1 MENDNANTGAMTN
14 LNSTHSDTSNQIEIW
29 LLDDDD
35 IVRSTTAQWLRLSD
49 YVVKEF
55 QEAQELLNHYKIGR
69 SCIIVSDIRMTPIDG
84 LTLMNHC
91 LEKEPELP
99 FILITGHGDVDTAV
113 NALRDGA
120 FDFLEK
126 PFDPN
131 RLIETVEK
139 AIQLRKVQLQHANQ
153 TQYLGDL
160 HGLEE
165 VIIGQQEQIVRV
177 RQQIHTFANMD
188 THVIVY
194 GKTGCGKEL
203 VARALH
209 DCSPRNTK
217 PFVAINCAAIPAELF
232 ESELFGHEAGAFT
245 SANKKRV
252 GKLEYA
258 SGGTLFLDEI
268 ESMPLAMQI
277 KLLRVLQENQLE
289 RIGSN
294 TTIKIDL
301 RVVAAAKN
309 DLQTL
314 EDFRQDLFFRLN
326 VSQIHLPDL
335 RNRGSDIPLLFEHFC
350 RMAVKERGGDFRS
363 LSPIDHETLTLYG
376 WPGNVRELRNV
387 ALRYALEP
395 NTSVA
400 KILAGYQAQ
409 DNIDTIT
416 PLPLSVKVQEFERS
430 LIEASI
436 RQHKGNIQSVLE
448 QLQLPRRTL
457 NQKMQKYGLNRVDYL
472 D

>member
-1 MENDNANTGAMTN
+1 MENPTRSA
-14 LNSTHSDTSNQIEIW
+14 IEVW

-49 YVVKEF
+49 YEVREF
-55 QEAQELLNHYKIGR
+55 YSAQELLNQFA
-69 SCIIVSDIRMTPIDG
+69 SAQPCIIISDIRMTPIDG
-84 LTLMNHC
+84 LTVMNDC
-91 LEKEPELP
+91 LSQEHDLP
-99 FILITGHGDVDTAV
+99 FILITGHGDIDTAV
-113 NALRDGA
+113 SALRDGA

-131 RLIETVEK
+131 RLIQTVEK
-139 AIQLRKVQLQHANQ
+139 AIQQRHVQLQHATQ
-153 TQYLGDL
+153 SQYLGEL

-165 VIIGQQEQIVRV
+165 VIIGQHEQIIRI
-177 RQQIHTFANMD
+177 RQQIHTFASMD

-203 VARALH
+203 VAKALH
-209 DCSPRNTK
+209 DCSPRSSR
-217 PFVAINCAAIPAELF
+217 PFVAINCAAIPTDLF

-245 SANKKRV
+245 SANKQRI
-252 GKLEYA
+252 GKLEHA

-268 ESMPLAMQI
+268 ESMPLPMQI

-294 TTIKIDL
+294 HTIQIDL
-301 RVVAAAKN
+301 RVVAAAKS

-314 EDFRQDLFFRLN
+314 EHFRQDLFFRLN
-326 VSQIHLPDL
+326 VSQIHLPEL
-335 RNRGSDIPLLFEHFC
+335 RHRGSDVPLLFEHFC
-350 RMAVKERGGDFRS
+350 RIAIKERGGEVRQ
-363 LSPIDHETLTLYG
+363 LSPMDHETLTLYG

-387 ALRYALEP
+387 ALRYALDP

-409 DNIDTIT
+409 DDIDTVT

-436 RQHKGNIQSVLE
+436 RQQKGNIQLVLE

-457 NQKMQKYGLNRVDYL
+457 NQKMQKYGLNRTDYL
-472 D
+472 S

>member
-1 MENDNANTGAMTN
+1 
-14 LNSTHSDTSNQIEIW
+14 
-29 LLDDDD
+29 
-35 IVRSTTAQWLRLSD
+35 
-49 YVVKEF
+49 
-55 QEAQELLNHYKIGR
+55 
-69 SCIIVSDIRMTPIDG
+69 
-84 LTLMNHC
+84 
-91 LEKEPELP
+91 
-99 FILITGHGDVDTAV
+99 
-113 NALRDGA
+113 
-120 FDFLEK
+120 
-126 PFDPN
+126 
-131 RLIETVEK
+131 
-139 AIQLRKVQLQHANQ
+139 
-153 TQYLGDL
+153 
-160 HGLEE
+160 
-165 VIIGQQEQIVRV
+165 
-177 RQQIHTFANMD
+177 MD

-436 RQHKGNIQSVLE
+436 RQQKGNIQSVLE

>member
-1 MENDNANTGAMTN
+1 MENNNANTGATTN
-14 LNSTHSDTSNQIEIW
+14 LSSTNSNTSNQIEIW

-55 QEAQELLNHYKIGR
+55 QEAQELLDHYKVSE

-99 FILITGHGDVDTAV
+99 FILITGHGDIDTAV

-165 VIIGQQEQIVRV
+165 TIIGQHEQIIRV
-177 RQQIHTFANMD
+177 RQQIYTFADMD

-436 RQHKGNIQSVLE
+436 RQQKGNIQSVLE

>member
-1 MENDNANTGAMTN
+1 MENNN
-14 LNSTHSDTSNQIEIW
+14 LNNHIEIW

-35 IVRSTTAQWLRLSD
+35 IVRSTTAQWLRLSNYD
-49 YVVKEF
+49 VKEF
-55 QEAQELLNHYKIGR
+55 QDARDLLDHYKTGLP
-69 SCIIVSDIRMTPIDG
+69 CIIVSDIRMTPIDG
-84 LTLMNHC
+84 LTLMNEC
-91 LEKEPELP
+91 LAKEPELP
-99 FILITGHGDVDTAV
+99 FILITGHGDIDTAV

-131 RLIETVEK
+131 RLTETVEK

-153 TQYLGDL
+153 SQYLGDL
-160 HGLEE
+160 HGIEE
-165 VIIGQQEQIVRV
+165 TIIGQNEQIIRV

-203 VARALH
+203 VAKALH
-209 DCSPRNTK
+209 DCSPRATK
-217 PFVAINCAAIPAELF
+217 PFVAINCAAIPTDLF

-245 SANKKRV
+245 SANKKRI
-252 GKLEYA
+252 GKLEHA

-289 RIGSN
+289 RVGSN

-314 EDFRQDLFFRLN
+314 ENFRQDLFFRLN

-350 RMAVKERGGDFRS
+350 RIAVNERGGDFKP

-409 DNIDTIT
+409 DDIDIIS

-436 RQHKGNIQSVLE
+436 RQQKGNIQLVLE